1 MVDTSPSRT
10 PASRLAWLLL
20 LLLAFLAWS
29 LGSGRLQVPDDWN
42 PWAPLDVR
50 ATPNALT
57 GLKLRRAGA
66 EPTACLEALSR
77 SNLEW
82 TPLPDRTTGEGCGFE
97 NAVRVTGGR
106 IDPGRAF
113 PLSCRAALSLA
124 MWEAHVLQP
133 SARRRTGQAVVA
145 IEHLGSY
152 ACRNLYGRPDGRRSR
167 HATADALDL
176 AAVVL
181 ADGRRIRV
189 SEHGAADAPASGEA
203 RLLQDLHDGACRY
216 FDAVLGP
223 AYNAAHADH
232 FHFDRGGARICR

>member
-1 MVDTSPSRT
+1 MADTSSSPS

-66 EPTACLEALSR
+66 DPEACLEALSR
-77 SNLEW
+77 SRLAW
-82 TPLPDRTTGEGCGFE
+82 TPLPDRTTGDGCGLR
-97 NAVRVTGGR
+97 NAVRVEGGR
-106 IDPGRAF
+106 IDPGQAF

-133 SARRRTGQAVVA
+133 AARQRTGQAVVA
-145 IEHLGSY
+145 FEHLGSY

-176 AAVVL
+176 AAFVL
-181 ADGRRIRV
+181 ADGRRV
-189 SEHGAADAPASGEA
+189 SVLAHGAADAPGGDEA

-232 FHFDRGGARICR
+232 FHFDRGGARVCR